1 MRISSLFLYKINY
14 LNVLISSRFFS
25 SFQFVTLALAAVLS
39 AAPAK
44 QQVVDD
50 LAVAEGRHVPSYG
63 AGPAPYAAAPKYGSG
78 TITSYNRRGSEA
90 GEYAKPN
97 IYGSSYAQP
106 SIRSSS
112 YSAGPSAY
120 APPAHGYASQEL
132 NYPSPTA
139 YGDYGPQNNAFS
151 SHSQHQSQD
160 PAYDPA
166 KDPVSQYAAY
176 IPVRE
181 YAPKAHSNGNELSI
195 YGYRK

>member
-1 MRISSLFLYKINY
+1 MFQSKKMTVFL
-14 LNVLISSRFFS
+14 
-25 SFQFVTLALAAVLS
+25 FVTLTLAALLS
-39 AAPAK
+39 AAPALE
-44 QQVVDD
+44 D
-50 LAVAEGRHVPSYG
+50 LSVAEGRHVPTYD